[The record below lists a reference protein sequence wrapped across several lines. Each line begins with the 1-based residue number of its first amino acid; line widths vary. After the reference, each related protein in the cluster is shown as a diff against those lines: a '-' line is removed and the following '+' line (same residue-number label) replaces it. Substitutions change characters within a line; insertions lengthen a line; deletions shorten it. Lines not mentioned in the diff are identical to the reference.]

1 VSRVQ
6 EWINRIKIRCS
17 VLVQGRELK
26 IVRLMCSIQLGKC
39 LTKRRY
45 HFCLAALRITR
56 WLQSALGQRGWRAS
70 KVSENASQSGSMLFR
85 IIGFTLSRSY
95 AFMTIWLRLSSLQP
109 SLQPSSYVS
118 GHLPV
123 LMP

>member
-39 LTKRRY
+39 LI
-45 HFCLAALRITR
+45 CLAALRITR

-70 KVSENASQSGSMLFR
+70 KVSKNASQSGSMLFR
-85 IIGFTLSRSY
+85 IIGFTLSCSY
-95 AFMTIWLRLSSLQP
+95 AFMTIWLRLLSLQP